1 MTAVLDTPTAAGTV
15 VSTLTERS
23 LRARRLVVDMAASER
38 GCHLGGS
45 LSVLD
50 ILVAAL
56 HRAAAGDGTEVV
68 LSKGHAAA
76 GLYAALYVSGVLP
89 ENPAPLYGRA
99 GQPYT
104 GHPGPKV
111 PGVRFPT
118 GSLGHGVPYAAGWAL
133 SRRIGGHGG
142 LGIAVAGDGEL
153 QEGLVWETCQV
164 AAARELGNF
173 VLVVDR
179 NGGQNDGLVADI
191 SPLPGLTDRF
201 AAFGFEVVETD
212 GHDLA
217 ALSELFDRDRS
228 AARRPLAVVAHT
240 VKGKGVPAVEGRA
253 GSHYVTI
260 DATRA
265 AKWKRAIR

>member
-1 MTAVLDTPTAAGTV
+1 MTAVLDGPTDAEVLA
-15 VSTLTERS
+15 STLAERA
-23 LRARRLVVDMAASER
+23 LEARRLVVDMAASER

-50 ILVAAL
+50 ILIAAL
-56 HRAAAGDGTEVV
+56 HRALAADGTEVV

-76 GLYAALYVSGVLP
+76 GLYAALHVSGVLP

-133 SRRIGGHGG
+133 AQRIGGRSG

-164 AAARELGNF
+164 AAAQELGNF

-191 SPLPGLTDRF
+191 SPLPGLTERF
-201 AAFGFEVVETD
+201 AAFGFEVAEVD
-212 GHDLA
+212 GHDPA
-217 ALSELFDRDRS
+217 ALTELFARDRS

-240 VKGKGVPAVEGRA
+240 VKGKGVPAVEGKA

-260 DATRA
+260 DGARA